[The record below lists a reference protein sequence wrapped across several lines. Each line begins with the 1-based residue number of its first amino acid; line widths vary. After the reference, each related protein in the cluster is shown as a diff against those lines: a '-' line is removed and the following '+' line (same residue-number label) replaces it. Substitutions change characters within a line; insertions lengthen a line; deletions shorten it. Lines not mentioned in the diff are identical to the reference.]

1 MIKLRNGYVRREV
14 AGQHVV
20 VPTGEA
26 AIDFS
31 GVITLNGVGA
41 FLWQRLEEGRTE
53 QELLAEMLESYI
65 VQEDVARTDLTAF
78 LDRLR
83 AADLLEA

>member
-1 MIKLRNGYVRREV
+1 MRLRSGYVRREV

-41 FLWQRLEEGRTE
+41 FLWRRLEEGRTE
-53 QELLAEMLESYI
+53 QELLTELLEGYE
-65 VQEDVARTDLTAF
+65 VEEHVAC
-78 LDRLR
+78 
-83 AADLLEA
+83 ADLAEFLHKLKVAGLFEV